1 MAAYANEDRLELVFD
16 IPEFY
21 RRVGIVTPY
30 TQLLALGLPVC
41 DFSSG
46 VYNDAVL
53 PMVEFCAENPDYHMI
68 TILSGGRTINKF
80 VPGERIYQLAR
91 GDKNPNLMLSV
102 FGDPDRAL
110 VEEDMICAA
119 LAVLRDADDGDQ

>member
-1 MAAYANEDRLELVFD
+1 
-16 IPEFY
+16 
-21 RRVGIVTPY
+21 
-30 TQLLALGLPVC
+30 
-41 DFSSG
+41 
-46 VYNDAVL
+46 
-53 PMVEFCAENPDYHMI
+53 MVEFCAENPDYHMI

-102 FGDPDRAL
+102 FGDPKRAL

-119 LAVLRDADDGDQ
+119 LAVLRDVDDGDQ